1 MILTLKLSYSW
12 LYFIFFFRSDGPVEE
27 RVITDSGTMEN
38 STSMSGTVN
47 KFAC

>member
-12 LYFIFFFRSDGPVEE
+12 LYFNFFRSDGPVEE